1 MKELALAIIGY
12 ITLSLILLIVL
23 IGTLFSFINYLKWLF

>member
-1 MKELALAIIGY
+1 VKELALAIIGY